1 MSTNSSSQNSG
12 KPQGGKPTKALI
24 STGAMA
30 IMIITTV
37 VSLRGLP
44 SQAEFG
50 IQSIFYYLFAALVF
64 LIPFSLVCAELA
76 STYTH
81 SGGLYR
87 WVSEAFG
94 PRWGWT
100 AMYLEWQTLV
110 IWFPAVLMFAAVSLA
125 YIFLPE
131 SFDAKLSANKI
142 YTLIVVLGVYWI
154 TNFIAFR
161 GMKSSKIL
169 STLGGLFGTI
179 VPGAI
184 LIILGV
190 AYLCMGKPIMLT
202 HESFFPDFTKIGTIV
217 LAASIFLFYGG
228 MEMNAVHV
236 QSMKNPARQFPRAMF
251 LAVAVIVLLFVFAT
265 LAIGFVVPAKDINLL
280 ASLLVAYNDLW
291 ASIGVPWLGNVM
303 ALLITFGVIGQVSV
317 IIAGPSTGLV
327 AVGESGYL
335 PRSLQQTNKRGVNQ
349 PILYIQALFVS
360 ILALVLVVLPSV
372 QSAYQVMSQMATVIY
387 LILVLMIYF
396 AFIRLRHTQPRKQ
409 RGFRVPGGK
418 FGEVI
423 VGGVGILGAII
434 AMILSFFPP
443 SQINTGSPVVYI
455 LIIFC
460 GALLFFCVPLI
471 VFAKR
476 KPSWRNP
483 QANFYPFDWQIEN
496 RKPSEVSKWSPTYKP
511 TDAQIAATDTR
522 IIAEEN
528 GATPQQAETLAAEAS
543 KAYDGS
549 ISPQAV
555 AYNVWNKAS
564 DPTSTK

>member
-1 MSTNSSSQNSG
+1 MANSNPS
-12 KPQGGKPTKALI
+12 KPGPQAKGGKAPQALI
-24 STGAMA
+24 STGAMTV
-30 IMIITTV
+30 MIITTV

-50 IQSIFYYLFAALVF
+50 IQSIFYYLFAAIVF

-87 WVSEAFG
+87 WVAEAFG
-94 PRWGWT
+94 PKWGWT

-125 YIFLPE
+125 YIFWPE
-131 SFDAKLSANKI
+131 SFDARLSANKI
-142 YTLIVVLGVYWI
+142 YTLVVVLAVYWI

-190 AYLCMGKPIMLT
+190 AYLCMGKPIMLA
-202 HESFFPDFTKIGTIV
+202 HESFFPDFSKIGTIV

-236 QSMKNPARQFPRAMF
+236 QNMKNPARQFPRAIF

-291 ASIGVPWLGNVM
+291 AAVGVPWLGNVM

-335 PRSLQQTNKRGVNQ
+335 PRSLQKTNAQGVNK
-349 PILYIQALFVS
+349 PILYVQAIFVS
-360 ILALVLVVLPSV
+360 LLSLVLVVLPSV
-372 QSAYQVMSQMATVIY
+372 ESAYQVMSQMATVIY

-396 AFIRLRHTQPRKQ
+396 AFIRLRHTQPQKQ
-409 RGFRVPGGK
+409 CGFRIPGGK
-418 FGEVI
+418 LGEVVVAGI
-423 VGGVGILGAII
+423 GILGAVV
-434 AMILSFFPP
+434 AMVLSFFPP
-443 SQINTGSPVVYI
+443 SQINTGSPVVYV

-471 VFAKR
+471 VFSKR

-483 QANFYPFDWQIEN
+483 KANFYPFDWQIEN
-496 RKPSEVSKWSPTYKP
+496 RRPSEVSKWSPTYQP
-511 TDAQIAATDTR
+511 TPAQIAGTDAR
-522 IIAEEN
+522 ILAEEN
-528 GATPQQAETLAAEAS
+528 GASPAEAEKIAAEAE

-549 ISPQAV
+549 ENPQAE
-555 AYNVWNKAS
+555 AYDILDKDKGTGA
-564 DPTSTK
+564 

>member
-1 MSTNSSSQNSG
+1 MSTKNSPNTSDRPNGSNTS
-12 KPQGGKPTKALI
+12 KALI
-24 STGAMA
+24 STGAMTV
-30 IMIITTV
+30 MIITTV

-50 IQSIFYYLFAALVF
+50 IQSIFYYLFAALFF

-94 PRWGWT
+94 PRWGWS

-125 YIFLPE
+125 YIFWPE
-131 SFDAKLSANKI
+131 SFDARLSSNKI
-142 YTLIVVLGVYWI
+142 YTLIVVLAVYWT

-161 GMKSSKIL
+161 GMKSSKVL
-169 STLGGLFGTI
+169 STLGGMFGTI
-179 VPGAI
+179 VPGAV
-184 LIILGV
+184 LIVLGV
-190 AYLCMGKPIMLT
+190 AYLCMGKPVMLA

-236 QSMKNPARQFPRAMF
+236 QNMKNPARQFPRAIF
-251 LAVAVIVLLFVFAT
+251 LAVAVIVLIFVFAT

-280 ASLLVAYNDLW
+280 ASLLVAYDDLW

-335 PRSLQQTNKRGVNQ
+335 PRSFQKTNSRGVNK
-349 PILYIQALFVS
+349 PILYVQAVFVS
-360 ILALVLVVLPSV
+360 LLALVLVVLPSV
-372 QSAYQVMSQMATVIY
+372 ESAYQVMSQMATVIY

-396 AFIRLRHTQPRKQ
+396 SFIRLRHTQPQKR
-409 RGFRVPGGK
+409 RGFRIPGGK
-418 FGEVI
+418 FGEFA
-423 VGGVGILGAII
+423 VGGIGILGALA

-443 SQINTGSPVVYI
+443 SQIDTGSPLVYV

-460 GALLFFCVPLI
+460 GALLFFCVPLV
-471 VFAKR
+471 VFAMR

-483 QANFYPFDWQIEN
+483 QADFYPFDWQIEN
-496 RKPSEVSKWSPTYKP
+496 RRPSQVSSWDAGYTPSAAEIAG
-511 TDAQIAATDTR
+511 TDAR
-522 IIAEEN
+522 ILALEN
-528 GATPQQAETLAAEAS
+528 GASAADADRLAAEAV
-543 KAYDGS
+543 KAYDGTVT
-549 ISPQAV
+549 PQAT
-555 AYNVWNKAS
+555 AYNVFNKSMDAGRG
-564 DPTSTK
+564 K

>member
-1 MSTNSSSQNSG
+1 MANSNPS
-12 KPQGGKPTKALI
+12 KPGPQAKGGKAPQALI
-24 STGAMA
+24 STGAMTV
-30 IMIITTV
+30 MIITTV
-37 VSLRGLP
+37 VSLPGLP

-50 IQSIFYYLFAALVF
+50 IQSIFYYLFAAIVF

-87 WVSEAFG
+87 WVAEAFG
-94 PRWGWT
+94 PKWGWT

-125 YIFLPE
+125 YIFWPE
-131 SFDAKLSANKI
+131 SFDARLSANKI
-142 YTLIVVLGVYWI
+142 YTLVVVLAVYWI

-190 AYLCMGKPIMLT
+190 AYLCMGKPIMLA
-202 HESFFPDFTKIGTIV
+202 HESFFPDFSKIGTIV

-236 QSMKNPARQFPRAMF
+236 QNMKNPARQFPRAIF

-291 ASIGVPWLGNVM
+291 AAVGVPWLGNVM

-335 PRSLQQTNKRGVNQ
+335 PRSLQKTNAQGVNK
-349 PILYIQALFVS
+349 PILYVQAIFVS
-360 ILALVLVVLPSV
+360 LLSLVLVVLPSV
-372 QSAYQVMSQMATVIY
+372 ESAYQVMSQMATVIY

-396 AFIRLRHTQPRKQ
+396 AFIRLRHTQPQKQ
-409 RGFRVPGGK
+409 RGFRIPGGK
-418 FGEVI
+418 LGEVVVAGI
-423 VGGVGILGAII
+423 GILGAVV
-434 AMILSFFPP
+434 AMVLSFFPP
-443 SQINTGSPVVYI
+443 SQINTGSPVVYV

-471 VFAKR
+471 VFSKR

-483 QANFYPFDWQIEN
+483 KANFYPFDWQIEN
-496 RKPSEVSKWSPTYKP
+496 RRPSEVSKWSPTYQP
-511 TDAQIAATDTR
+511 TPAQIAGTDAR
-522 IIAEEN
+522 ILAEEN
-528 GATPQQAETLAAEAS
+528 GASPAEAEKIAAEAE

-549 ISPQAV
+549 ENPQAE
-555 AYNVWNKAS
+555 AYDILDKDKGTGA
-564 DPTSTK
+564 

>member
-1 MSTNSSSQNSG
+1 MANSNPS
-12 KPQGGKPTKALI
+12 KPGPQAKGGKAPQALI
-24 STGAMA
+24 STGAMTV
-30 IMIITTV
+30 MIITTV

-50 IQSIFYYLFAALVF
+50 IQSIFYYLFAAIVF

-87 WVSEAFG
+87 WVAEAFG
-94 PRWGWT
+94 PKWGWT

-125 YIFLPE
+125 YIFWPE
-131 SFDAKLSANKI
+131 SFDARLSANKI
-142 YTLIVVLGVYWI
+142 YTLVVVLAVYWI

-190 AYLCMGKPIMLT
+190 AYLCMGKPIMLA
-202 HESFFPDFTKIGTIV
+202 HESFFPDFSKIGTIV

-236 QSMKNPARQFPRAMF
+236 QNMKNPARQFPRAIF

-291 ASIGVPWLGNVM
+291 AAVGVPWLGNVM

-327 AVGESGYL
+327 AVFRKPMRKVS
-335 PRSLQQTNKRGVNQ
+335 TN
-349 PILYIQALFVS
+349 
-360 ILALVLVVLPSV
+360 
-372 QSAYQVMSQMATVIY
+372 
-387 LILVLMIYF
+387 
-396 AFIRLRHTQPRKQ
+396 
-409 RGFRVPGGK
+409 
-418 FGEVI
+418 
-423 VGGVGILGAII
+423 
-434 AMILSFFPP
+434 LSFMSRPYL
-443 SQINTGSPVVYI
+443 SV
-455 LIIFC
+455 FC
-460 GALLFFCVPLI
+460 RLY
-471 VFAKR
+471 
-476 KPSWRNP
+476 SWC
-483 QANFYPFDWQIEN
+483 
-496 RKPSEVSKWSPTYKP
+496 
-511 TDAQIAATDTR
+511 
-522 IIAEEN
+522 
-528 GATPQQAETLAAEAS
+528 
-543 KAYDGS
+543 
-549 ISPQAV
+549 SPQL
-555 AYNVWNKAS
+555 NR
-564 DPTSTK
+564 PIR

>member
-1 MSTNSSSQNSG
+1 MADSTKPNTSSSGAKGSG
-12 KPQGGKPTKALI
+12 PSKALI
-24 STGAMA
+24 STGAMT

-50 IQSIFYYLFAALVF
+50 IQSIFYYLFAAIFF
-64 LIPFSLVCAELA
+64 LLPFSLVCAELA

-94 PRWGWT
+94 PRWGWS

-125 YIFLPE
+125 YIFWPE
-131 SFDAKLSANKI
+131 SFDARLSANKL
-142 YTLIVVLGVYWI
+142 YTLIVVLAVYWI

-179 VPGAI
+179 VPAAV
-184 LIILGV
+184 LIVLGV

-202 HESFFPDFTKIGTIV
+202 HESFFPDFTKIGTVV

-236 QSMKNPARQFPRAMF
+236 QNMKNPAREFPRAIF
-251 LAVAVIVLLFVFAT
+251 LAVAVIVLIFVFAT

-291 ASIGVPWLGNVM
+291 ASVGAPWLGNVM

-335 PRSLQQTNKRGVNQ
+335 PRSLQKVNKNGVNK
-349 PILYIQALFVS
+349 PILWVEGVFVS
-360 ILALVLVVLPSV
+360 LLCLVLIVLPTV
-372 QSAYQVMSQMATVIY
+372 ESAYQIMSQMATIIY
-387 LILVLMIYF
+387 LIMVLMIYA
-396 AFIRLRHTQPRKQ
+396 AFIRLRRVSPGRK
-409 RGFRVPGGK
+409 RGFKVPGGK
-418 FGEVI
+418 VGEII
-423 VGGVGILGAII
+423 VCGLGILGAVL
-434 AMILSFFPP
+434 ALVLSFLPP
-443 SQINTGSPVVYI
+443 SQISVGSPAVYVGIIVIGVAVFVAIPLVVY
-455 LIIFC
+455 
-460 GALLFFCVPLI
+460 AM
-471 VFAKR
+471 R

-483 QANFYPFDWQIEN
+483 DAHFYPFDWQIEG
-496 RKPSEVSKWSPTYKP
+496 RRPDQVSKWAPGYQPTEQEVEDAE
-511 TDAQIAATDTR
+511 TDAIARHGT
-522 IIAEEN
+522 E
-528 GATPQQAETLAAEAS
+528 
-543 KAYDGS
+543 KHF
-549 ISPQAV
+549 
-555 AYNVWNKAS
+555 
-564 DPTSTK
+564 